1 MHGVRLDLSRQ
12 EFTEELETLK
22 DKTLIVGESVLFD
35 DVSLFVGC
43 ILIDVIQ
50 SCNENSWD
58 LSNLFQ
64 REREDESM
72 VHIFDD
78 QGAEE
83 FFVDRCVFMVSKLNG
98 FVDVDGLLLVGD
110 F

>member
-1 MHGVRLDLSRQ
+1 M
-12 EFTEELETLK
+12 
-22 DKTLIVGESVLFD
+22 GESVLFD
-35 DVSLFVGC
+35 DVFFFVDC
-43 ILIDVIQ
+43 ILIDDIQ
-50 SCNENSWD
+50 RCNENSWD

-78 QGAEE
+78 QGAEV
-83 FFVDRCVFMVSKLNG
+83 FFVDRCAFMVSELNG
-98 FVDVDGLLLVGD
+98 FVDVDGSLLVGD